1 MHLRPQTTAPSGF
14 SLLEVLV
21 ASAVLSV
28 VLSIIL
34 GAMTTTLSLWR
45 NTDNAIAADREGR
58 SANLLLYDEL
68 SSAVVPRSQPWFWP
82 RVESNGTYLAF
93 LTRKPLEYQDAS
105 KGDVGE
111 VCFVEYVVE
120 DNALKRRFVGSR
132 RTYESMQQGVFP
144 SGGRDEPFEVLAT
157 NIIPAEAAMRRTVV
171 ARTKADL
178 DAITPNFVPVSRG
191 WIEETN
197 STTFTNRPDLSIGQ
211 EFQAQ
216 FGSSKTTS
224 WYRVSE
230 TTNVATTNSSGD
242 VTIRTDVLARRLFW
256 QATFTNTPR
265 GDLPQAIEV
274 NLAATDLGT
283 MANRDLLEDPQFLVR
298 NPGFFHFRATLF
310 PSP

>member
-1 MHLRPQTTAPSGF
+1 MHRGPQTSTFSGF

-21 ASAVLSV
+21 ASAVLAV

-34 GAMTTTLSLWR
+34 GAMTTTISLWR

-68 SSAVVPRSQPWFWP
+68 SSAVVPRSQPRFWP

-105 KGDVGE
+105 AGDVGE

-120 DNALKRRFVGSR
+120 NNALKRRFVGSR
-132 RTYESMQQGVFP
+132 RTFQSMQQGQFP
-144 SGGRDEPFEVLAT
+144 SGGPEPFEVLAT

-178 DAITPNFVPVSRG
+178 EAITPNFVPVSRG
-191 WIEETN
+191 WVEETN
-197 STTFTNRPDLSIGQ
+197 SKTFTNRPDLGVGMN
-211 EFQAQ
+211 FQD
-216 FGSSKTTS
+216 KNN
-224 WYRVSE
+224 WYRAVD
-230 TTNVATTNSSGD
+230 TTTTVTTNSSGD
-242 VTIRTDVLARRLFW
+242 VTTQVDVSARPLYWTSF
-256 QATFTNTPR
+256 FTNTPR

-274 NLAATDLGT
+274 NLPATDLGT
-283 MANRDLLEDPQFLVR
+283 MANRDLLADPNFLVR